1 MSSGM
6 EEMVMVVAV
15 AEAWSGLNDDE
26 DLGPREETTVVELSF
41 GLGKQD
47 FISHEK
53 WRELQLSD
61 ITSIRFQIL
70 GERERERERERE
82 GYKTVKVGVNKE
94 GGRERERKR
103 GQFSVV

>member
-1 MSSGM
+1 MSSGR
-6 EEMVMVVAV
+6 EMMVVA

-26 DLGPREETTVVELSF
+26 DLGAREETTVVELSF

-61 ITSIRFQIL
+61 ITSIRFQFL
-70 GERERERERERE
+70 EERERERE
-82 GYKTVKVGVNKE
+82 GIKE
-94 GGRERERKR
+94 
-103 GQFSVV
+103 